1 MIEKRI
7 LVGALAATALL
18 ACTGCTAQELAA
30 MRASASNGDGATPA
44 YMQTDTPF
52 PPPPPISLDTP
63 PPPMPTMPTG
73 PALDPTNGHLLIPI
87 GPNTYSDPTTGTLYP
102 PGSAVIPQ

>member
-1 MIEKRI
+1 MIAKRI
-7 LVGALAATALL
+7 VAGAFATAAMF

-30 MRASASNGDGATPA
+30 MRASASNGDIATPA
-44 YMQTDTPF
+44 DMQTDAPF
-52 PPPPPISLDTP
+52 PPPPPISSDTP
-63 PPPMPTMPTG
+63 PPPMPTMPTA